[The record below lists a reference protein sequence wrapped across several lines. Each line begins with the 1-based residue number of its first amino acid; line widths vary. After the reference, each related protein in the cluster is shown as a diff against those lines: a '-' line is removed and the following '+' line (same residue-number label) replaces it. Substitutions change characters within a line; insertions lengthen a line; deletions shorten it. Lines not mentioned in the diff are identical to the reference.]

1 MIDII
6 TQEKIDRINVLARKA
21 REGTLTEAE
30 AAEQKQLRAE
40 YVAAFRKNLEATLD
54 NTVIQRPDGSRE
66 KLKKNAV
73 KKDGGN
79 P

>member
-1 MIDII
+1 MIAII
-6 TQEKIDRINVLARKA
+6 TQEKIDRINVLARKS

-54 NTVIQRPDGSRE
+54 NTVIQRPDGTRE

-79 P
+79 S